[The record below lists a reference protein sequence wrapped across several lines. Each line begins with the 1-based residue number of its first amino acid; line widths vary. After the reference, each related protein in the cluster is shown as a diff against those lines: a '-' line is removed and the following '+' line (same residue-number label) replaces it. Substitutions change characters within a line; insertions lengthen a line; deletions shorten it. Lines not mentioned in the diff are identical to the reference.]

1 MEFGTADGTVLV
13 EADGDQPGARPVS
26 RGGNSLVRAGQTLD
40 EALVGIRAA
49 AESALAVF
57 RGGALRPDAVE
68 LEFGVKLTAEA
79 GAVIAKT
86 AVEGHLTVKLS
97 WTPDGDGPQATV
109 TAPTAASDGTT
120 GTAGTAADGT
130 ATGSA
135 PNRTPDGTSD
145 ATAGAPATSAT
156 GTAGAGAAEA
166 GAGAIAGPR

>member
-1 MEFGTADGTVLV
+1 MEFGTGNGAVLV

-40 EALVGIRAA
+40 EALVGIRSA

-57 RGGALRPDAVE
+57 RGGSLRPDAVE

-97 WTPDGDGPQATV
+97 WTPDGAGPETTV
-109 TAPTAASDGTT
+109 TVPEG
-120 GTAGTAADGT
+120 AGANG
-130 ATGSA
+130 
-135 PNRTPDGTSD
+135 
-145 ATAGAPATSAT
+145 TAGAPANEAPAAA
-156 GTAGAGAAEA
+156 GTADAADATEA
-166 GAGAIAGPR
+166 GAGVVAGPR

>member
-40 EALVGIRAA
+40 EALMGIRAA

-97 WTPDGDGPQATV
+97 WTPDAPAPETAVSVPAAREAGGHGGTDGP
-109 TAPTAASDGTT
+109 G
-120 GTAGTAADGT
+120 GHGG
-130 ATGSA
+130 ATGA
-135 PNRTPDGTSD
+135 
-145 ATAGAPATSAT
+145 A
-156 GTAGAGAAEA
+156 GTAGATGAAEA
-166 GAGAIAGPR
+166 GAGDSAGPR